1 MFGLLIVVF
10 MVHFIVNL
18 NIKNRVFKI
27 ISLIVFIEI
36 IICLLE
42 ISTDF
47 RMSISAYS
55 KNIIYFGRVYTD
67 TNLSEAFYNV
77 LSGFHWNT
85 NDLASSILIVIPFFL
100 LHKNIYIKN
109 LGFLVCCIILFF
121 IYSRACISGLFFLFF
136 CYLLFFKKKIFL
148 LLFPV
153 VIIISLIFLYDID
166 YLVAH
171 NNQILNK
178 ISELTGSIMHYMSTN
193 YVGGDSIGIRQR
205 LIMDGIHVWLSH
217 NVLLGIG
224 GGSSKAIQQ
233 MNNQDI
239 VAMHNFW
246 IEILVEVGPL
256 FLFLFLFW
264 CLLVLFKLYR
274 IQKNTK
280 NIYLKYYASSV
291 FLSIISFFPSSIS
304 MSSAIYYFPMY
315 IMFGFALV
323 TLNNYKRL
331 KKNENINIE

>member
-47 RMSISAYS
+47 RMPISAYS

-77 LSGFHWNT
+77 PSGFHWNT

-121 IYSRACISGLFFLFF
+121 TYSRACISGLFFLFF

-205 LIMDGIHVWLSH
+205 LIMDGVHVWLSH

-304 MSSAIYYFPMY
+304 MSSAIYYFLMY

-323 TLNNYKRL
+323 TINNYKRL
-331 KKNENINIE
+331 KE